1 MFRGQKKQVID
12 DSMSVFYVTY
22 CLQSNLDLRR
32 RTRIK
37 LAKLSLLRIMAS
49 ALWTVIEKRLATSG
63 RTAVV

>member
-1 MFRGQKKQVID
+1 MSD
-12 DSMSVFYVTY
+12 DSLSVFYVTY

-37 LAKLSLLRIMAS
+37 LPKLSLLRIMAS